1 MITAALSITTA
12 ALALGGFIVWQ
23 LRRYHAMRNALPVP
37 INATLRDIRTL
48 YTQGVDL
55 VAILGTGSM
64 RPTIPAG
71 EGVVAYAQLDRRAY
85 VLLGEGDL
93 VVFRVPGGGYV
104 VHQLAQ
110 LDGGSWITG
119 GSANARYDAARMD
132 ATSYVGLVIKL
143 YLLTPSA

>member
-1 MITAALSITTA
+1 VIITAVLIAA
-12 ALALGGFIVWQ
+12 ALGFSGLILWQ
-23 LRRYHAMRNALPVP
+23 VRRSHAMRNALPVP
-37 INATLRDIRTL
+37 IKATLRDIRTL

-71 EGVVAYAQLDRRAY
+71 AGVVAYAQLDRRAY
-85 VLLGEGDL
+85 VLLGPGDL
-93 VVFRVPGGGYV
+93 VVFRVAGGGYV

-132 ATSYVGLVIKL
+132 ATSYVGLVVKIH
-143 YLLTPSA
+143 LLTPSA